1 MSYEMRIGLL
11 AAIIIA
17 VTVWGYKFMK
27 GKNILLPSNTYYVT
41 YTNVNDLA
49 ATSPVF
55 IRGLK
60 VGTVEQIE
68 LSDDLSAVTAKLDI
82 RRGIRL
88 AKGTEALVVSTSF
101 MGGRAVVL
109 DIPGPCDG
117 ESCHE
122 PGDVLPGRVQG
133 LFESLLGDSDFD
145 EYWDKVKDGVG
156 EMFGTMG
163 DTLNEETASQLAV
176 MFRDLQLILSH
187 VEGLTG
193 QLDQNMAA
201 YDTRLKQSLANVEE
215 FTGMLADNNENISN
229 TLDNLNTLS
238 EDLKNA
244 DLGGKAAGMVES
256 ADDAVAALEATLTK
270 ADETFEELSRVL
282 EGINN
287 GEGSLGKLANDQE
300 LYDNLNNSMKNL
312 DLLLQDFRLN
322 PKRYVNVSVF
332 GKKQKEY
339 AVPEDDPAKQ
349 GNN

>member
-11 AAIIIA
+11 AAIIIG

-27 GKNILLPSNTYYVT
+27 GKNILLPSNTYFVT
-41 YTNVNDLA
+41 YTDVNDLA

-68 LSDDLSAVTAKLDI
+68 LSEDLSKVTAKLDI
-82 RRGIRL
+82 RRGIKL

-101 MGGRAVVL
+101 MGGRGVVL
-109 DIPGPCDG
+109 DVPGPCEGDM
-117 ESCHE
+117 CHQ

-133 LFESLLGDSDFD
+133 LFESLLGGSDFD

-156 EMFGTMG
+156 EMFGTMT
-163 DTLNEETASQLAV
+163 DSLNEESATRLAI

-193 QLDQNMAA
+193 QIDQNMVV
-201 YDTRLKQSLANVEE
+201 YDARLKQSLANVEE
-215 FTGMLADNNENISN
+215 FTGMLADNNENISS
-229 TLDNLNTLS
+229 TLSNLNTLS

-244 DLGGKAAGMVES
+244 DLGNKAAGVVES
-256 ADDAVAALEATLTK
+256 ADDAVAALEGTLSK
-270 ADETFEELSRVL
+270 ADETLNQL
-282 EGINN
+282 NTLITDINEGK
-287 GEGSLGKLANDQE
+287 GSLGKLANDQE
-300 LYDNLNNSMKNL
+300 LYENLNNSARNL

-339 AVPEDDPAKQ
+339 AVPEDDPANQK
-349 GNN
+349 N